1 MNYSLGL
8 LIVLLLIFWV
18 MCKCIG
24 NNSREPNCK
33 KENMVNDEIY
43 GGYRIRINDEAYPR
57 MYVDNNYVQ
66 VPNSKMALERLRST
80 DIYKC
85 GLN

>member
-1 MNYSLGL
+1 MNYSLVL
-8 LIVLLLIFWV
+8 LIVLLLIFWF

-24 NNSREPNCK
+24 KNTNSNYK

-43 GGYRIRINDEAYPR
+43 GGYRIRINDDAYPR
-57 MYVDNNYVQ
+57 MYVENNVVQ
-66 VPNSKMALERLRST
+66 VPNSKMALDRLRST

-85 GLN
+85 GL